1 MKLSKFISVIII
13 AVLILGF
20 GPGVG
25 ALELDVEDAM
35 SEFASEVRLLDE
47 ELQLL
52 RNPFADQRPR
62 EPEPGPAPSPS
73 PAPDAE
79 AEAEEEVEE
88 VRPPA
93 FSINGMVRSGGRVV
107 LIIEDGAVPELL
119 RAGQSY
125 DGYQFVDF
133 ADGEAVFRRDGQDF
147 NLQVGGGA

>member
-20 GPGVG
+20 GPGVD
-25 ALELDVEDAM
+25 ALELDVEEAM

-62 EPEPGPAPSPS
+62 EPEPGPAPSP
-73 PAPDAE
+73 APD

-88 VRPPA
+88 VSPPE

>member
-20 GPGVG
+20 GPGAS

-62 EPEPGPAPSPS
+62 EPEPGPAPSP
-73 PAPDAE
+73 APD

-88 VRPPA
+88 VSPPE